1 MGVVYYANY
10 YVWMEVA
17 RVDFCDAAGVRYRT
31 MESEDGIL
39 LAVTESSC
47 RYVSPA
53 RYDDIVTIETKL
65 GEASPRAISF
75 SYVMLCDGRKL
86 ATGHTRHIFLNR
98 QFKPVRLPEKYRALF
113 GIGTE

>member
-17 RVDFCDAAGVRYRT
+17 RVDFCDLAGIRYKK
-31 MESEDGIL
+31 MEAEDGIL

-47 RYVSPA
+47 RYLNPA
-53 RYDDIVTIETKL
+53 RYDDQVEIETRL
-65 GEASPRAISF
+65 SEASPRAVSF
-75 SYVMLCDGRKL
+75 EYVMRCEDRKL

-98 QFKPVRLPEKYRALF
+98 EFRPTRLPGKYRALF
-113 GIGTE
+113 GME